1 MQWFFKRRRNAGG
14 QLGVFLSP
22 TAVAVARRIEGA
34 AEPALDVL
42 AARDCADSSQW
53 QAQLARLVRE
63 HKLAGHTCVCVLHPS
78 HYQMTQIEA
87 PDVPAAEVRAAVR
100 WRLKEFLSY
109 RIEDA
114 VIDAFELPQA
124 KGRAGGLRMMYAV
137 AAPARTLQTLTAA
150 VEGSGLKLAAIDV
163 PELALRNLAA
173 QIPDQGGGI
182 AIVSLSV
189 DSGLITISQDEHL
202 YLARA
207 LEFGER
213 QLETNPSGYGDALV
227 LELQRSLDYY
237 ESQLAARPASR
248 VLLAPMAGDRDGLL
262 ARMNEQ
268 MGTTSYAMDLGQL
281 VELRA
286 EVGAEQQA
294 LGFYAAGGALRQEA
308 AA

>member
-1 MQWFFKRRRNAGG
+1 LQWFFKRRRHAGG
-14 QLGVFLSP
+14 RLGVYLSP
-22 TAVAVARRIEGA
+22 NGVAVARRVDGA
-34 AEPALDVL
+34 EEPVLDVL
-42 AARDCADSSQW
+42 AVGDCADPSQW
-53 QAQLARLVRE
+53 QAQLTRLVRE
-63 HKLAGHTCVCVLHPS
+63 HKLSGHSCVCVLHPS

-87 PDVPAAEVRAAVR
+87 PEVPAAEVRAAVR

-109 RIEDA
+109 RVEDA

-124 KGRAGGLRMMYAV
+124 KGRAGPRMMYAV
-137 AAPARTLQTLTAA
+137 AAPARTVQSLAAA
-150 VEGSGLKLAAIDV
+150 VEGSGLELTAIDV

-182 AIVSLSV
+182 AIVSLGA

-213 QLETNPSGYGDALV
+213 QLETSPSGYGDALV

-281 VELRA
+281 VELRGEA
-286 EVGAEQQA
+286 SAEQQV